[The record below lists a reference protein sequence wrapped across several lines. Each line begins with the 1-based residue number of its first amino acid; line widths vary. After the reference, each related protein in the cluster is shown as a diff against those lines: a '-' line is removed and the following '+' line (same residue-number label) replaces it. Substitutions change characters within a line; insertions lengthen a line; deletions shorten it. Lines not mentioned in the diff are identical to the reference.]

1 MGDNIIRLTEAEIY
15 NAIESTVFQILKEDI
30 TKSEVNSLIASKLES
45 NLESKEFKKK
55 VKEIT
60 ADIVTN
66 LFKTLWQQNNIWKKV
81 CQQ

>member
-1 MGDNIIRLTEAEIY
+1 MRNKKINRYL
-15 NAIESTVFQILKEDI
+15 IEEI
-30 TKSEVNSLIASKLES
+30 TKSEINSMIASKLNS
-45 NLESKEFKKK
+45 NLESSDFKKK

-60 ADIVTN
+60 ADIVSN